1 MDMIKLRQEYTKSF
15 TVTEQMIFGFAEY
28 TGDKN
33 PVHIDEAYASKTFFK
48 KRIAHGFLVGS
59 FISAVLGND
68 FPGNGTIYLS
78 QTMSFKRPVYIG
90 DVITVHIVVKKFL
103 KKNRINLITKCVNQ
117 AGEEVID
124 GEAIIIPPHMIKLSE
139 K

>member
-1 MDMIKLRQEYTKSF
+1 MNEIKINQSYSKAFVITEEMIN
-15 TVTEQMIFGFAEY
+15 GFAEY

-33 PVHIDEAYASKTFFK
+33 PVHLDEEFASKTFFK

-78 QTMSFKRPVYIG
+78 QTMSFQRPVYIG
-90 DVITVHIVVKKFL
+90 DTISVSLQIEEFME
-103 KKNRINLITKCVNQ
+103 KNRIRLKTVCTNQ
-117 AGEEVID
+117 EGKKVID
-124 GEAIIIPPHMIKLSE
+124 GEAVIIPPPTVFLIK
-139 K
+139 